1 MKMMIKNFIKA
12 LKRIKNNDK
21 NKINSNIRALLGL
34 KSLSS
39 SAPHSSGS
47 RYVDII
53 NAHEPDGITKLYT
66 DKSFNAI
73 TCHINSSE
81 YSEDKMTLNKKV
93 DIKIKTTIR
102 KKIPKNQIVVHNKH
116 HIKKG
121 DLIAKGY
128 DFNETRANI
137 SGKFKVYNNTIEI
150 ENTEPIGNGTKVQN
164 IFLSKHTLVKEI
176 GRFKFV
182 DINKH
187 PVTKETIETIK
198 STDLKPKIINM
209 TKHKAPT
216 TVTGSTSVF
225 KRRASGHI
233 AQLSIGLRKYIL
245 EKNDWKTENDWDMTM
260 YLTKLYDTYNG
271 KYYDAIVGIAYW
283 LISINSGG
291 YEYKLGKNNYDMF
304 GRSINSASV
313 DPFSYKVMQ
322 YKYPDIANALLN
334 FQLMKRK
341 EKIKEFLKGDK

>member
-1 MKMMIKNFIKA
+1 MIEKFIKA
-12 LKRIKNNDK
+12 LQKLKNNDK
-21 NKINSNIRALLGL
+21 NTINSNIRALIGL

-66 DKSFNAI
+66 DKTFNAI

-81 YSEDKMTLNKKV
+81 YDEDKATLNKKV
-93 DIKIKTTIR
+93 DMKIRTTIR
-102 KKIPKNQIVVHNKH
+102 KKIPKNQIIVHTNDR
-116 HIKKG
+116 IKKG
-121 DLIAKGY
+121 EVVSKGNEQ
-128 DFNETRANI
+128 FNETRANI
-137 SGKFKVYNNTIEI
+137 SGIFKIYGNAIEI
-150 ENTEPIGNGTKVQN
+150 ENIETIGNGTKIQN
-164 IFLSKHTLVKEI
+164 TFLSKHTLVEEF

-182 DINKH
+182 DINKR
-187 PVTKETIETIK
+187 PVKKETIETIK
-198 STDLKPKIINM
+198 STDLKPKTVNM
-209 TKHKAPT
+209 TEYTPT
-216 TVTGSTSVF
+216 IITGSKSVF

-233 AQLSIGLRKYIL
+233 AQLSLGLRKYIL
-245 EKNDWKTENDWDMTM
+245 NIDDWNTENEWDMSV
-260 YLTKLYDTYNG
+260 YLTKIYDTYNG

-291 YEYKLGKNNYDMF
+291 YEYKIGKNDYDMF

-334 FQLMKRK
+334 FQLMKRE
-341 EKIKEFLKGDK
+341 EKIKEFLKGDE